1 MVLIALTHL
10 LNLGSCKVGLD
21 DEPAHGLKAQT
32 RILMWMTCLI
42 AVFDFFF
49 FFSSSCSDP
58 VLGIQFIKSHILVHG
73 IFILYR
79 LVLSLRRRKLNKT
92 QTTQFILSCILTCIN
107 LDDPPQIK
115 HMQNNLSRCHCVS
128 GSIASVWACT
138 HVLGIHKNTSP
149 SSNSLI
155 LQTVRPISQ
164 WASLVAQQW
173 RICLPMQETQVWS
186 LGGEY
191 PLEGG
196 MATHSSILAW
206 EIPWTEEPGELQPM
220 GLQRSC
226 TQLSN

>member
-1 MVLIALTHL
+1 MQSWPWRWASSWAESPDTDIDVSDL
-10 LNLGSCKVGLD
+10 LNCSLWL
-21 DEPAHGLKAQT
+21 
-32 RILMWMTCLI
+32 
-42 AVFDFFF
+42 FF
-49 FFSSSCSDP
+49 FFSSSSCSDP
-58 VLGIQFIKSHILVHG
+58 ILGIQFIKSHILVHG
-73 IFILYR
+73 IFILCR
-79 LVLSLRRRKLNKT
+79 LVLSLRRRKLNKK
-92 QTTQFILSCILTCIN
+92 QTIPFILSCILTCIN

-115 HMQNNLSRCHCVS
+115 HTQNNFS
-128 GSIASVWACT
+128 GCQCRWFYCSVWACT
-138 HVLGIHKNTSP
+138 RVLGIHKDTSP
-149 SSNSLI
+149 SSNSSI

-191 PLEGG
+191 PLERG

-206 EIPWTEEPGELQPM
+206 EIPWTEEPGELQSM